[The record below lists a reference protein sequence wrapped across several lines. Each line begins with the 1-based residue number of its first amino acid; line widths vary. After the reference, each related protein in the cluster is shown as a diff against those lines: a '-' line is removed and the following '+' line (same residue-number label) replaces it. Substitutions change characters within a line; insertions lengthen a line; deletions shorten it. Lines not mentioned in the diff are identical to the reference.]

1 MHCLISPDVSVSMDG
16 DEVEE
21 WLHRG
26 SLTQEIEQPSKFE
39 LMQ

>member
-16 DEVEE
+16 DEGEE

-26 SLTQEIEQPSKFE
+26 TLTQDIEQQSKSE